1 MAKRERYLHFSNLVV
16 GQPVSAQCSACDRLF
31 LREPKPGER
40 TDDLLLDIRAEFDAH
55 NCKEGASHRQ

>member
-1 MAKRERYLHFSNLVV
+1 MAKPERYLHFSNLEI

-40 TDDLLLDIRAEFDAH
+40 TDDVLLDIRAEFEAH
-55 NCKEGASHRQ
+55 KCKESAA